1 MSLSFVELR
10 EKLKLQKGEKL
21 VKKIKAP
28 KSGKEISITDFGGQ
42 GFMLYFYV
50 DAIDDSVYDTAKD
63 AEKSAK
69 EFLKL
74 FDA

>member
-1 MSLSFVELR
+1 MSLRFVELR

-21 VKKIKAP
+21 VKKIKTSNSA
-28 KSGKEISITDFGGQ
+28 KEISITDFGGK
-42 GFMLYFYV
+42 GFMLYFDGY
-50 DAIDDSVYDTAKD
+50 AIDDSVYGTIKD

>member
-42 GFMLYFYV
+42 GFMLYF
-50 DAIDDSVYDTAKD
+50 D
-63 AEKSAK
+63 
-69 EFLKL
+69 
-74 FDA
+74 